1 MKNFKNPI
9 QNDSVMINPKTLVE
23 SINYYTFGACHDWSW
38 RDAHNAHAIYYQ
50 YTSHIWAQIIYLK
63 ENQPK

>member
-23 SINYYTFGACHDWSW
+23 SINYYTFGACHDWS
-38 RDAHNAHAIYYQ
+38 
-50 YTSHIWAQIIYLK
+50 
-63 ENQPK
+63 